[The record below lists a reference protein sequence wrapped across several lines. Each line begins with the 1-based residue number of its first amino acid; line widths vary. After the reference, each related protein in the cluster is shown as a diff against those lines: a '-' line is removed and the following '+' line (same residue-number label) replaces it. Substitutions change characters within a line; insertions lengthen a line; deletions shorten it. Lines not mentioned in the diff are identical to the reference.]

1 MERRPLP
8 TEKARGEESAPGG
21 FRFAVLST
29 QEYVDAILS
38 SLWKA
43 EASARARANPLR

>member
-1 MERRPLP
+1 MERRPQP
-8 TEKARGEESAPGG
+8 KAQARGEESAPGG
-21 FRFAVLST
+21 FCFAVLST

-43 EASARARANPLR
+43 EASARAQANPLR